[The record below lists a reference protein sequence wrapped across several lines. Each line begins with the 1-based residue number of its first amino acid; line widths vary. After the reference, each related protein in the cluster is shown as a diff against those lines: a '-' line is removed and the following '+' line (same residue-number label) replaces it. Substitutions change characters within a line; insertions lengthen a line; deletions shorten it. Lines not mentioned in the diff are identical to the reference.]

1 MKNNS
6 EKLLNLFKRLNECTG
21 EDVGVYGGTAAVYTD
36 IFERIFKTPVNRIFN
51 CDGYWDISRFTDDNT
66 YMLTEYKHDV
76 NLKSGLELRKVVAQC
91 VYYLKQFKD
100 KGETIPKVLFIGDKN
115 ECVVIPSKTV
125 LPALNCGSSFSCAA
139 SHADSDKVLMENLM
153 ANSNIDYAFVYDIS
167 ADFDIDGLI
176 WSILNIARATDGQ
189 ALAEINEHNIDRVW
203 TAFKDIVFGNSKK
216 VQPNEQVSIFVHYIT
231 DHDDF
236 IIDQRKGNVFT
247 LHGKTYKVADS
258 KRFRQFCNHF
268 GYVRSVRQ
276 KEKLRSTCDRFIED
290 MNRRQKGEFYTP
302 TIFVDYA
309 HKMIEEQFGADWK
322 EKYVVWDC
330 AWGTGNLTR
339 DYKFKELYCSTLEQA
354 ELDIARDVNKDATK
368 FKFDF
373 LNDDFEDLPEGLKQ
387 AFIEKKPVLFLINPP
402 YSTANSSKRTKDNG
416 NIIGIKHDRNKIQDE
431 MKSDGMGAA
440 GQEVYNRF
448 LYRICKFK
456 EQFDNDI
463 NLALF
468 CKPGFMTGPKNI
480 KFRSKFLDNFNFI
493 DGIIFNAG
501 HFANVSANWAIT
513 FNTWGSSGIDERHNF
528 KHTIVDVVDGSITK
542 IGEKTLYN
550 TDNLKNVIDF
560 WKTNKCVEKN
570 ISTVALKGALKPAVV
585 DNVATGTLSCLE
597 TNGNVC
603 SQFGNYW
610 WIVSASSKLSTHSTI
625 TYITED
631 NFYNT
636 CVVFAVAKTAEV
648 NWLTDKDEMMY
659 PNIDHP
665 KFNDFKN
672 DSAVFSLF
680 ESASQQSSLRNV
692 EMDGKSWN
700 VKNEFFFMGRD
711 EMMDLADNYGFDELY
726 NDAKSSD
733 ERYVYN
739 TLQDLEISDE
749 AKAVLEKARDI
760 VRKTFPYRADVH
772 NDHPEY
778 HLNAWDAGWYQI
790 KKLCAELPMFKDD
803 MDEFKSLFKVLKEKM
818 RPMVYELGF
827 LKK

>member
-6 EKLLNLFKRLNECTG
+6 EKLLNLFRRLNECTG

-51 CDGYWDISRFTDDNT
+51 CDGYWDISSFTDDNT

-125 LPALNCGSSFSCAA
+125 MPALNCGSSFSCAA

-153 ANSNIDYAFVYDIS
+153 ANNNIDYAFVYDI
-167 ADFDIDGLI
+167 DKNFDIDGLV
-176 WSILNIARATDGQ
+176 WSIVNIARAENDQT
-189 ALAEINEHNIDRVW
+189 LAEINEHNIDRVW
-203 TAFKDIVFGNSKK
+203 TAFKEIVFGNTRK
-216 VQPNEQVSIFVHYIT
+216 VPANEQVSIFVHYIT

-368 FKFDF
+368 FKYDF
-373 LNDDFEDLPEGLKQ
+373 LNDDFEELPEGLKQ
-387 AFIEKKPVLFLINPP
+387 AFIEKKPVMFLINPP
-402 YSTANSSKRTKDNG
+402 YGGAGNGSANKGTKEKGILKTKINAEMLKEGIGGTAS
-416 NIIGIKHDRNKIQDE
+416 QE
-431 MKSDGMGAA
+431 FY
-440 GQEVYNRF
+440 GQF
-448 LYRICKFK
+448 LYRIAAIKQ
-456 EQFDNDI
+456 QFGGDI
-463 NLALF
+463 NIALF
-468 CKPGFMTGPKNI
+468 CNPKFMSGTNFEKLRN
-480 KFRSKFLDNFNFI
+480 KFFDNFCFI
-493 DGIIFNAG
+493 DGIYFNAG
-501 HFANVSANWAIT
+501 HFANVSAVWGIT
-513 FNTWGSSGIDERHNF
+513 FNVWGSSGINEYNQF
-528 KHTIVDVVDGSITK
+528 KHNIVDVVDGNIIK
-542 IGEKTLYN
+542 IDEKILYNLDNEKTCSDWIRMPIKGVKTSKNALQMKSAIEWRESGSLRGSIAENAIGYYEN
-550 TDNLKNVIDF
+550 NSNIIQCNMQGCFIISSCTAHGAGISILPDNF
-560 WKTNKCVEKN
+560 HR
-570 ISTVALKGALKPAVV
+570 
-585 DNVATGTLSCLE
+585 
-597 TNGNVC
+597 VC
-603 SQFGNYW
+603 SNFAARRLIDREWFNGEDGYMIPNEN
-610 WIVSASSKLSTHSTI
+610 HS
-625 TYITED
+625 D
-631 NFYNT
+631 YNS
-636 CVVFAVAKTAEV
+636 
-648 NWLTDKDEMMY
+648 
-659 PNIDHP
+659 
-665 KFNDFKN
+665 FKN
-672 DSAVFSLF
+672 DSVVFSLF
-680 ESASQQSSLRNV
+680 ESKSQQSSLRDA
-692 EMDGKSWN
+692 ESFGKTWN

-739 TLQDLEISDE
+739 VLQDLEISDE

-778 HLNAWDAGWYQI
+778 HLNAWDAGWYQV
-790 KKLCAELPMFKDD
+790 KKLCTELPMFKED
-803 MDEFKSLFKVLKEKM
+803 MDEFKSLFKALKEKM

-827 LKK
+827 LRK